1 MEGAS
6 ARRRPQQPVSA
17 RSFTQVR
24 PGTIRAALSQM
35 LTSDDG
41 GECVVSP
48 SGSECSSAPSGDLLQ
63 QPWYWGDVSKD
74 TVSRALQ
81 DQPSGT
87 FLVRDA
93 STKGDFTLTLRYMDG
108 NRLIRVLVREG
119 RVGFSLDSL
128 VFESVVEL
136 IAHFSE
142 NTLAT
147 YNKALDTN
155 LVYPLAKYN
164 VNVKR
169 SGAQLVVMMEGCQ
182 AQYERLSYFY
192 DQLHGDREAA
202 QQRCQKYRVK
212 MSALLSTEKVYKAK
226 IEQLQEA
233 LEGALPEAEAV
244 FVDANIQSQRNRLQ
258 TLEKLKV
265 GVEGSIAKE
274 TEEVEA
280 CGAKIARLRPRLVN
294 AHRDREQCHNAL
306 KRLNAKIDVLNQMFE
321 SLSYQLDI
329 EPESL
334 SRTLMEL
341 EIKWNPER
349 WMTDK
354 ISKEG
359 AVSLLR
365 QLMETNPARRD
376 GIFLIR
382 PSHTKQGFY
391 ALSITCAGAIHH
403 CLIEYRDY
411 RSPGPKGYAFLNTQ
425 QFFATL
431 VDFVRFYAYN
441 SLKDHNPDLDVL
453 LTVPAFPEPDPL

>member
-1 MEGAS
+1 MPSSSEEGGS
-6 ARRRPQQPVSA
+6 C
-17 RSFTQVR
+17 
-24 PGTIRAALSQM
+24 AA
-35 LTSDDG
+35 
-41 GECVVSP
+41 SP
-48 SGSECSSAPSGDLLQ
+48 SASDSADTHR

-74 TVSRALQ
+74 VVSRALQ

-108 NRLIRVLVREG
+108 NRLIRILVRDG

-136 IAHFSE
+136 VAHFSE

-147 YNKALDTN
+147 YNKQLDTN

-192 DQLHGDREAA
+192 DQMHGDRDAA
-202 QQRCQKYRVK
+202 QQRAGKYRVK
-212 MSALLSTEKVYKAK
+212 LSALLSTEKVYKSK
-226 IEQLQEA
+226 IEALQAA
-233 LEGALPEAEAV
+233 LEEPLPDSEV
-244 FVDANIQSQRNRLQ
+244 NFINVNIQSQRNRLQ
-258 TLEKLKV
+258 TIEKLKA
-265 GVEGSIAKE
+265 GVEASIAKE
-274 TEEVEA
+274 EA
-280 CGAKIARLRPRLVN
+280 EMDACQAKIARLRPRLVN

-349 WMTDK
+349 WMSDK
-354 ISKEG
+354 ISKDG
-359 AVSLLR
+359 AVQLLR
-365 QLMETNPARRD
+365 QLMETNPSRRD

-382 PSHTKQGFY
+382 PSNTKQGFY
-391 ALSITCAGAIHH
+391 ALSITCSGAIHH

-453 LTVPAFPEPDPL
+453 LTIPAFPEPDPV